1 MVHSHVVIFYIVICF
16 LVYVSFRHTDDHDIS
31 CIIHVVHFHTLRA
44 DSLLHM
50 HTHTQG
56 CYACSHAVPTCKPV
70 VFLLWHFGL
79 ARLWA
84 VLDSYLFTRVLIRQ
98 LC

>member
-56 CYACSHAVPTCKPV
+56 CYACSHAVPTCTILWSFFSGILVLPV
-70 VFLLWHFGL
+70 CGLFWILICSFVF
-79 ARLWA
+79 
-84 VLDSYLFTRVLIRQ
+84 
-98 LC
+98 

>member
-16 LVYVSFRHTDDHDIS
+16 LVYVSFWHTDDHDIS

-44 DSLLHM
+44 DSLLHK

-56 CYACSHAVPTCKPV
+56 CYACSPTVPTCIILWSFFSGIFVLPV
-70 VFLLWHFGL
+70 CGL
-79 ARLWA
+79 FWI
-84 VLDSYLFTRVLIRQ
+84 LIRSFMF
-98 LC
+98 